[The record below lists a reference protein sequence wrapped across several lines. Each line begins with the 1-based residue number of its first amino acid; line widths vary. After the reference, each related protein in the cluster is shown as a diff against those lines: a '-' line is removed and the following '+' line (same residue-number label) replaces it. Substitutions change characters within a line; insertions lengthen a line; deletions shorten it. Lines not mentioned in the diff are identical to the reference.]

1 MSSKGDA
8 NQIPEREGAILINF
22 QSRDLSMSYLS
33 QLITASLG
41 SCKTQDI
48 LDLLAK
54 EKEYDILFSIS
65 ILSEKSKLQIE

>member
-22 QSRDLSMSYLS
+22 QSRDLSVGHQS
-33 QLITASLG
+33 QPVTVHLG
-41 SCKTQDI
+41 SCKAQDI